1 MNRHTHIHIH
11 SHTCTNTHT
20 QTHTHTYTHS
30 LSLSVLSL
38 VHTLTLSLSLS
49 LSHTHTQ
56 VQAKELDN
64 RPCQCTLRCFDKVP
78 LEQRKKIFDNF
89 WALGVFDVQTAYL
102 LGCVKVL
109 NVRKSYTFTPLSS
122 RRNFSR
128 VFYVKNSR
136 GVSIRVCK
144 TAFLRIHSISN
155 GRLDRALRVTEGGS
169 PLQDQRGRH
178 PPANKTDANVFKHVN
193 DHIESFPHYTSHYS
207 RKDNPNK
214 LYLSPDLSLS
224 KMYSLYK
231 THCEEQGYDIARVG
245 V

>member
-1 MNRHTHIHIH
+1 MHKHTHTN
-11 SHTCTNTHT
+11 SHTNS
-20 QTHTHTYTHS
+20 HTHTYTNSLSLSLFCLSYTHSHS
-30 LSLSVLSL
+30 LSLC
-38 VHTLTLSLSLS
+38 LS

-102 LGCVKVL
+102 SGCVKVL
-109 NVRKSYTFTPLSS
+109 NVRKRYTSSPLSS

-144 TAFLRIHSISN
+144 LLSC
-155 GRLDRALRVTEGGS
+155 
-169 PLQDQRGRH
+169 
-178 PPANKTDANVFKHVN
+178 VF
-193 DHIESFPHYTSHYS
+193 T
-207 RKDNPNK
+207 
-214 LYLSPDLSLS
+214 LSPMGDLI
-224 KMYSLYK
+224 
-231 THCEEQGYDIARVG
+231 GP
-245 V
+245 

>member
-78 LEQRKKIFDNF
+78 LEQRKIFDNF

-102 LGCVKVL
+102 SGCVKVL

-144 TAFLRIHSISN
+144 LLSC
-155 GRLDRALRVTEGGS
+155 
-169 PLQDQRGRH
+169 
-178 PPANKTDANVFKHVN
+178 VF
-193 DHIESFPHYTSHYS
+193 T
-207 RKDNPNK
+207 
-214 LYLSPDLSLS
+214 LSPMGDLI
-224 KMYSLYK
+224 
-231 THCEEQGYDIARVG
+231 GP
-245 V
+245 